1 MNIDVLRL
9 IIYMHYFTISAI
21 KAEKEH
27 EQFKTNIEGFDKDK
41 LKDVQT
47 IEKNTLPTK
56 ETIEQEKTA

>member
-1 MNIDVLRL
+1 
-9 IIYMHYFTISAI
+9 MHECTFLAI

>member
-1 MNIDVLRL
+1 MF
-9 IIYMHYFTISAI
+9 MHECTFSAI

-27 EQFKTNIEGFDKDK
+27 EQFKSGIEGFDKDK

-47 IEKNTLPTK
+47 MEKNTLPTK